1 MLDEGSIRVLRKFV
15 SEKEVCD
22 VIFNDIILF
31 EEFVEVLLSEWN
43 FEDDELL
50 VVLYLKKYF
59 IESVWFIVEDG
70 FKYLK

>member
-15 SEKEVCD
+15 DEKEVCD